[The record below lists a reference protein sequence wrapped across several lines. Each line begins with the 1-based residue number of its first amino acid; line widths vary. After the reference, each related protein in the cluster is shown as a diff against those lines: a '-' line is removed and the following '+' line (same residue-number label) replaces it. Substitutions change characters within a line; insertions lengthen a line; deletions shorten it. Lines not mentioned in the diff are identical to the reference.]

1 MTIANIQDFR
11 TNTARKLVE
20 GTDRAQTARPDA
32 ASVVA
37 AVKGVP
43 AETEARG
50 FALYLGVDE
59 ATAQANGT
67 SLTEIASA
75 LKRTFAELVPSAAN
89 ETYAAVALAPKGA
102 GGRNVDLVRT
112 ALRDPRAIDQVREPE
127 SDLPAITVDFK
138 RKRVYKNG
146 INTQVTN
153 KEFLLFA
160 YLIENEGQVI
170 TRTRLVAV
178 TNGGFDS
185 EDSSNSNKDAVT
197 ERTIDVHVR
206 RLRAKIEGYEDVI
219 RAVRGRGYI
228 FEQHPDVLVEL

>member
-20 GTDRAQTARPDA
+20 STGRAQPVRPEA
-32 ASVVA
+32 ANPIA
-37 AVKGVP
+37 AVP
-43 AETEARG
+43 TETEARG

-67 SLTEIASA
+67 SLSEIASA

-89 ETYAAVALAPKGA
+89 ETYAAVALAPKGI
-102 GGRNVDLVRT
+102 GGRNVDVVRT
-112 ALRDPRAIDQVREPE
+112 ALRDPRAIDQLREPE
-127 SDLPAITVDFK
+127 SDLPAITVDLK

-146 INTQVTN
+146 INAEVTN

-160 YLIENEGQVI
+160 YLIENDGQVV
-170 TRTRLVAV
+170 TRAQLVAV
-178 TNGGFDS
+178 TNGGFDG
-185 EDSSNSNKDAVT
+185 ESSAANKDAVT

-206 RLRAKIEGYEDVI
+206 RLRAKIAGYEDVI

>member
-11 TNTARKLVE
+11 TNTARKLDE
-20 GTDRAQTARPDA
+20 ATGRAQAARTESANPI
-32 ASVVA
+32 A
-37 AVKGVP
+37 AVP
-43 AETEARG
+43 TETEARG

-59 ATAQANGT
+59 ATARANGT

-89 ETYAAVALAPKGA
+89 ETYSAVALAPKGI
-102 GGRNVDLVRT
+102 GGRNVDVVRT
-112 ALRDPRAIDQVREPE
+112 ALRDPRAADQVREPE
-127 SDLPAITVDFK
+127 SDLPAITVDLK

-146 INTQVTN
+146 INAEVTN

-160 YLIENEGQVI
+160 YLIENEGQVV
-170 TRTRLVAV
+170 TRAQLVAV
-178 TNGGFDS
+178 TNGGFENEGNDS
-185 EDSSNSNKDAVT
+185 NREAVT

>member
-20 GTDRAQTARPDA
+20 ATDRAQAVRPETASP
-32 ASVVA
+32 VA
-37 AVKGVP
+37 AVP

-59 ATAQANGT
+59 ATAKANGT
-67 SLTEIASA
+67 SLSEIASA
-75 LKRTFAELVPSAAN
+75 LKKTFAELVPSAAN
-89 ETYAAVALAPKGA
+89 ETYAAVALAPKGI
-102 GGRNVDLVRT
+102 GGRNVDVVRT

-127 SDLPAITVDFK
+127 NDLPAITVDLK

-146 INTQVTN
+146 INAEVTN

-170 TRTRLVAV
+170 TRAQLVAA
-178 TNGGFDS
+178 TNGGFDG
-185 EDSSNSNKDAVT
+185 ESSDANKDAVT